1 MAYVKCKIPEVVY
14 HFTER
19 RNLDSILADEKIRRY
34 GDSEC
39 WFCRSI
45 PDLLRYMEYT
55 VMNEGKPY
63 IAVGGIVKR
72 YPAFVPEDYVV
83 LKLTPRYREG
93 NWFKWI
99 QEFPLNS
106 PPELIAQGK
115 EFSDLKIGFRGDLRF
130 KAVEVL
136 DVSELL
142 NTETAEDDSMS
153 FGQSM

>member
-1 MAYVKCKIPEVVY
+1 MAYIKCKIPEEVY
-14 HFTER
+14 HLTEC
-19 RNLDSILADEKIRRY
+19 RNLESILADEKIRRY

-72 YPAFVPEDYVV
+72 YPAFVPENYVV

-99 QEFPLNS
+99 QELPPDS
-106 PPELIAQGK
+106 SPELVARGK
-115 EFSDLKIGFRGDLRF
+115 EFSNSKIGFRGDLRF

-136 DVSELL
+136 EVSNLL
-142 NTETAEDDSMS
+142 DSGITEDDTMS
-153 FGQSM
+153 LGQNM

>member
-1 MAYVKCKIPEVVY
+1 MAYIKCKIPEEVY
-14 HFTER
+14 HLTER
-19 RNLDSILADEKIRRY
+19 RNLESILADEKIRRY

-72 YPAFVPEDYVV
+72 YPAFMPEDYVV

-99 QEFPLNS
+99 QELPPNS
-106 PPELIAQGK
+106 SPELMAQGK

-136 DVSELL
+136 EVSELL
-142 NTETAEDDSMS
+142 DSQNTEDDTMS
-153 FGQSM
+153 LGQNM

>member
-1 MAYVKCKIPEVVY
+1 MAYIKCKIPEEVY
-14 HFTER
+14 HLTER
-19 RNLDSILADEKIRRY
+19 RNLESILADEKIRRY

-63 IAVGGIVKR
+63 IAVGGNMKR
-72 YPAFVPEDYVV
+72 YPAFMPEDYVV

-99 QEFPLNS
+99 QELPPNS
-106 PPELIAQGK
+106 PPELITQGK

-130 KAVEVL
+130 KTAEVL
-136 DVSELL
+136 EVSELL
-142 NTETAEDDSMS
+142 YSEPAEDESMS